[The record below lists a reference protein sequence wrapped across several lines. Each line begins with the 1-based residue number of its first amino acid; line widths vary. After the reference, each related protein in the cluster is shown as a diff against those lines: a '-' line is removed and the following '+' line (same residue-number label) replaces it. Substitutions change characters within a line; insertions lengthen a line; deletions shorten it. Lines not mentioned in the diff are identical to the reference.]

1 MKKEPI
7 KFEVIEYDQTLSGF
21 VELLETARR
30 NVARSA
36 NAIMT
41 ATYWEIGRRIVEIEQ
56 QGQER
61 AEYYGDEIVDRLSED
76 LSKRFGRGF
85 KRSNLFQMRQF
96 YLTYQNIV
104 QTLSGQSQEKL
115 QTLSAQS
122 SLKEIAGNFL
132 LSWSHYVKLLAVKD
146 TNARNFY
153 EAEALRGGWTV
164 RQLDRQINSLFYGRA
179 LLSKNKMAMLTK
191 GAKPKLED
199 FVSADE
205 EIRDPFVLEFLNL
218 KDEYSESE
226 LEAAIIEHLEKFLLE
241 LGGDFTFVGRQKR
254 LRIDDEW
261 FRVDLV
267 FYHRRL
273 RCLVL
278 IDLKIGKLS
287 HSDVGQMHLY
297 CNYAADNWTHAEENP
312 PVSLILCSSKGEAL
326 AKYALSNLPNTHFS
340 PRISDD
346 FARRKN
352 LASRTRTH
360 PTSLARIEKVMFIAV
375 GDSKKK
381 KSSDF

>member
-1 MKKEPI
+1 MMKKETTRL
-7 KFEVIEYDQTLSGF
+7 EVIKYDKTLSGF

-56 QGQER
+56 QGKER
-61 AEYYGDEIVDRLSED
+61 AEYYGDEIVERLGKD
-76 LSKRFGRGF
+76 LTKRFGRGF
-85 KRSNLFQMRQF
+85 GRRNLFQMRQF
-96 YLTYQNIV
+96 YQVYQKIV
-104 QTLSGQSQEKL
+104 QTM
-115 QTLSAQS
+115 SAQS
-122 SLKEIAGNFL
+122 SLKDIAQNFP

-146 TNARNFY
+146 EKAREFY

-164 RQLDRQINSLFYGRA
+164 RQLDRQIDSLFYQRA
-179 LLSKNKMAMLTK
+179 LLSKNKAAMLFKGTK
-191 GAKPKLED
+191 SKPED
-199 FVSADE
+199 AVSADE

-218 KDEYSESE
+218 RDEYSETD
-226 LEAAIIEHLEKFLLE
+226 LESAIIEHLEKFLLE

-278 IDLKIGKLS
+278 IDLKIGKLT

-312 PVSLILCSSKGEAL
+312 PVGLILCSSKGEAL
-326 AKYALSNLPNTHFS
+326 AKYSLDNLPNK
-340 PRISDD
+340 IL
-346 FARRKN
+346 AREYLMLLPN
-352 LASRTRTH
+352 EETLQAELERTRQR
-360 PTSLARIEKVMFIAV
+360 LL
-375 GDSKKK
+375 G
-381 KSSDF
+381 